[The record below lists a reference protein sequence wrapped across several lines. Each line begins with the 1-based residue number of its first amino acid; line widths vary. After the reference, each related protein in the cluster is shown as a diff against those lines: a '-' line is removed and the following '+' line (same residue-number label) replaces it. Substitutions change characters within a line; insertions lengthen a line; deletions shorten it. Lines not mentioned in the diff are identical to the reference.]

1 MGILSFLGKQQEPD
15 EDPKQKRKTSFRRY
29 GSSVIDRL
37 TQDFKGSMLT
47 ANGEIEASLRVMRG
61 RSRQL
66 AMDNDYASKFL
77 KMVKANV
84 VGVHGIQLQARS
96 TREDGSLD
104 KLDNDAIEASF
115 KEWSLPENCSVTG
128 RLSWVDIQRLV
139 VESCARD
146 GEVLVIKVR
155 GFNNAFGFAVQIVEA
170 DHLDEDFNLTLTNGN
185 RIIMSVEVN
194 EWNAP
199 VAYHLLTDHPNETSI
214 MHKGRKYN
222 RVPANDVCH
231 LFITERASQLRGV
244 PWMNTAMKRLN
255 MVSGYEEAELIAA
268 RIGASKMGFYTSPD
282 SDAYVGE
289 EDESGNLVT
298 DMEPGVFEQLPA
310 GMSVQTFDPSHPN
323 SAYQVFIKTVLR
335 GASSGLN
342 VAYNGLANDLEGVN
356 FSSIRSGVLEER
368 EHWRILQKWVSDQLH
383 RPVYQAWLS
392 SALRTQELKLP
403 EKKFKK
409 FTKVNWQP
417 RGWAWVDPLKDQQAN
432 KLSIE
437 MGTGTLTS
445 ICAAAGLNFIDV
457 CAERK
462 AELAVLESF
471 GLTPN
476 DILTPNKEVD
486 DNE

>member
-1 MGILSFLGKQQEPD
+1 
-15 EDPKQKRKTSFRRY
+15 
-29 GSSVIDRL
+29 
-37 TQDFKGSMLT
+37 
-47 ANGEIEASLRVMRG
+47 
-61 RSRQL
+61 
-66 AMDNDYASKFL
+66 
-77 KMVKANV
+77 
-84 VGVHGIQLQARS
+84 
-96 TREDGSLD
+96 
-104 KLDNDAIEASF
+104 
-115 KEWSLPENCSVTG
+115 
-128 RLSWVDIQRLV
+128 
-139 VESCARD
+139 
-146 GEVLVIKVR
+146 
-155 GFNNAFGFAVQIVEA
+155 
-170 DHLDEDFNLTLTNGN
+170 
-185 RIIMSVEVN
+185 MSVEVD

-214 MHKGRKYN
+214 MYKGRKYN